1 MIQCR
6 NCGMELPDI
15 AKFCPKCGKMVAP
28 EEPLTEGRENPPAPQ
43 TSCPTPAPYL
53 APTPQPAY
61 REAEVQ
67 PYQAT
72 RQETEVQ
79 PYQAAPAEP
88 ESTPSE
94 ILVFVMG
101 IVSIALATSGLP
113 GLILAIITRS
123 KARAREQAIGPLTG
137 KAKTGLT
144 LAKIALPLSIF
155 FIVLWIV
162 DVIVNAITTWRTFS
176 FLRELVQEFRRY
188 VR

>member
-43 TSCPTPAPYL
+43 TSYPTPAPYL

-61 REAEVQ
+61 RETEAQ

-72 RQETEVQ
+72 R
-79 PYQAAPAEP
+79 AEP
-88 ESTPSE
+88 EGTPSE
-94 ILVFVMG
+94 ISVFVMG

-113 GLILAIITRS
+113 GLILAIITQS

-162 DVIVNAITTWRTFS
+162 DVIANAIATWRTFS
-176 FLRELVQEFRRY
+176 FLRELFQEFRRY

>member
-43 TSCPTPAPYL
+43 TSYPTPAPYL

-61 REAEVQ
+61 RE
-67 PYQAT
+67 
-72 RQETEVQ
+72 TEVQ

-88 ESTPSE
+88 EGTPSE
-94 ILVFVMG
+94 ISVFVMG

-113 GLILAIITRS
+113 GLILAIITQS

-162 DVIVNAITTWRTFS
+162 DVIANAITTWRTFS
-176 FLRELVQEFRRY
+176 FLRELFQEFRRY